1 MAAAKQRAKGVA
13 CMASLDASEGFPQ
26 RVLAWFDAH
35 GRKDLPWQHPRDPY
49 RVWVSEIM
57 LQQTQVN
64 TVIGYF
70 QRFMEAFPDVAALAD
85 AELDRVMHH
94 WSGLGYYARAR
105 NLHRAAGEVMSR
117 HRGVVP
123 ADLESLQSLPGI
135 GRSTAGAIR
144 SLAFGEFAPILDG
157 NVKRVLA
164 RHFAIPGWPGSS
176 AVLKQLW
183 QLSEQLTP
191 REGTA
196 QYNQAMMDLGAT
208 RCLRGKPKCDVCP
221 LSASCQALTAGDVS
235 RYPAPK
241 PKKALPV
248 RATRMVVISDDRGA
262 ILLERRPPAG
272 VWGGLWSLPESPPDQ
287 TLESWCRD
295 RLGCEVDEQA
305 RLQPRR
311 HSFTHFHLDI
321 TPVVAV
327 VKNPAEGIMDGGSRV
342 WYNLSQP
349 DDLGLAAPVSRILR
363 EIRQL
368 NNLVQSEGE
377 AP

>member
-1 MAAAKQRAKGVA
+1 MEA
-13 CMASLDASEGFPQ
+13 DGFSQ
-26 RVLAWFDAH
+26 RVLTWFEEH
-35 GRKDLPWQHPRDPY
+35 GRKDLPWQRQRDPY
-49 RVWVSEIM
+49 RIWVSEIM

-70 QRFMEAFPDVAALAD
+70 ERFIEAFPDVAALAD

-105 NLHRAAGEVMSR
+105 NLHLAATEIMAR
-117 HRGVVP
+117 HQGVVP
-123 ADLESLQSLPGI
+123 NDIEALQALPGI

-157 NVKRVLA
+157 NVKRVLV

-191 REGTA
+191 HEGTA
-196 QYNQAMMDLGAT
+196 HYNQAMMDLGAT
-208 RCLRGKPKCDVCP
+208 RCVRGKPKCHACP
-221 LSASCQALTAGDVS
+221 LDVSCQALAEGDTS

-248 RATRMVVISDDRGA
+248 RTTCMLIVSDDAGA
-262 ILLERRPPAG
+262 ILLEQRPPTG
-272 VWGGLWSLPESPPDQ
+272 VWGGLWSLPESPTDQ
-287 TLESWCRD
+287 PLERWCRD
-295 RLGCEVDEQA
+295 RLGYEVEERD

-311 HSFTHFHLDI
+311 HTFSHFHLDI

-327 VKNPAEGIMDGGSRV
+327 VKNPAEGLMDGGARV

-368 NNLVQSEGE
+368 EEQPQPEGE